1 MDDTEL
7 ERVNQR
13 IDRMESGLEK
23 INCELGKL
31 MGQQHSVELILKYV
45 VTPLI
50 LIVGAL
56 TGVELIH

>member
-31 MGQQHSVELILKYV
+31 DKAWDFIDRYNN
-45 VTPLI
+45 TDI
-50 LIVGAL
+50 I
-56 TGVELIH
+56 